1 MSRHDFLLML
11 VLVGELIYATN
22 INIYLLY
29 PTTKETTKKEQN
41 YFFNFQVGANLR
53 ITYIFNLCFSH
64 FTPYALLLY
73 FSVSFSETKKKD
85 VDGIVTEYGSYYGM
99 MTLRLLDLH
108 C

>member
-41 YFFNFQVGANLR
+41 YFFNFSGG
-53 ITYIFNLCFSH
+53 C
-64 FTPYALLLY
+64 
-73 FSVSFSETKKKD
+73 
-85 VDGIVTEYGSYYGM
+85 
-99 MTLRLLDLH
+99 
-108 C
+108 